1 MRIWVGK
8 EQEGQYK
15 GAQTL
20 FVESPIINKSVLDK
34 VISLL
39 HCCDKYKVTQL
50 YFGAGKIG
58 ITRFDPD
65 TKPIFC
71 ELGKKYLLSIEQPI
85 TMLNVIPKSTF
96 RNIIGTVDTVELPNT
111 VKLDSGKKV
120 YCQAL
125 DTFITTD
132 ISGVANGIYELTDK
146 ILYKED

>member
-1 MRIWVGK
+1 MRIWLGK

-15 GAQTL
+15 GAQTM
-20 FVESPIINKSVLDK
+20 FVEASIITKPVLDK

-39 HCCDKYKVTQL
+39 NCCRKYKVTQL

-58 ITRFDPD
+58 ITKFDSN
-65 TKPIFC
+65 TKPILC

-85 TMLNVIPKSTF
+85 AMLNIIPKSIF
-96 RNIIGTVDTVELPNT
+96 HNIIGTVYTVELPHT

-120 YCQAL
+120 YCQLL

-132 ISGVANGIYELTDK
+132 ISSVANGIYEFTDK
-146 ILYKED
+146 ILYEED